1 MKSLTLPSGVEVS
14 FGGGMESISAG
25 FTSLIIAMI
34 VAIGLVFLVMS
45 VTFGGIVTPLIILSS
60 LFFIPVGSLGALL
73 LTGEAL
79 SISAMI
85 GMLMLV
91 GIVVTNAVV
100 LLDRV
105 EKNRLS
111 SMPINEAIIEA
122 STTRLRP
129 ILMTAFATML
139 ALMPVALSNSSST
152 SVVSGG
158 LAITVIGGLF
168 TSTLLTLVVL
178 PVIYSLAWRKR
189 KPKEIE
195 TF

>member
-1 MKSLTLPSGVEVS
+1 MPSGVEVS

>member
-1 MKSLTLPSGVEVS
+1 MTLPSGVEVS